1 LDIGL
6 NQYLNKLSTQKQKRI
21 CNNDFSQVVVLF
33 LSHIYSLNFYLH
45 INCSRPTVLPNMKI
59 HSVHESGG
67 KGVIVSAETSLSKG
81 LPNMILV
88 GFAGKSL
95 DESRERIRSAFG
107 ASSTPLPRKRITVN
121 ISPSDLPKDGA
132 HYDLAVAL
140 SILLEAKMIKN
151 RSINPVV
158 FGELGLDGSIKPV
171 RGLLGKLLIAIK
183 AGHKHFIIPEE
194 NLDQASLLGGI
205 NIYTVKD
212 LKSVITDLASQD
224 DTIFKEN
231 KETFDKS
238 DVKEP
243 HYIDFSE
250 VIGQTRA
257 KRALEIAAAGG
268 HNALLNGPP
277 GVGKSM
283 LAKAIPGILSSPSKD
298 EIITIT
304 HLHSLISDSV
314 VDLITERPFR
324 SPHHSSSDVSIIG
337 GGQRPKPG
345 EVSLANGGVLFL
357 DELPEF
363 RRSTIESLRQPLE
376 DGVVTVA
383 RAKDTVTYPARFM
396 MIATKNPCPCGFY
409 GSTKSCSCSPIE
421 LQRYQ
426 KKLSGPILDRIDI
439 HVTVDN
445 VEHKNLLSSNSGEE
459 TSTIIKERVQAAQKL
474 QHSRFGAKR
483 LNSTMNN
490 RDIKKYSKI
499 NTDAKEF
506 IDIAAE
512 KLGISARVYMK
523 MIKISQTIADLENSD
538 SIKKVHIAEA
548 LQYRPII
555 EE

>member
-1 LDIGL
+1 M
-6 NQYLNKLSTQKQKRI
+6 NKLSTQKQKRI
-21 CNNDFSQVVVLF
+21 CNNDFSQVVVLY
-33 LSHIYSLNFYLH
+33 LSHFYILEILYLQ
-45 INCSRPTVLPNMKI
+45 INTSEPTVLHIMKI

-67 KGVIVSAETSLSKG
+67 KGVIVSAETSLSNG
-81 LPNMILV
+81 LPNMVLV

-95 DESRERIRSAFG
+95 DESRERIRSAFSS
-107 ASSTPLPRKRITVN
+107 SSTPLPKKRITVN
-121 ISPSDLPKDGA
+121 ISPSDVPKDGA

-140 SILLEAKMIKN
+140 SILHEAKII
-151 RSINPVV
+151 RSNNFDPVV

-171 RGLLGKLLIAIK
+171 RGLLGKLLIAIN

-194 NLDQASLLGGI
+194 NLDQASLLSGI

-212 LKSVITDLASQD
+212 LKTTISELSSSDDLL
-224 DTIFKEN
+224 FKEN
-231 KETFDKS
+231 KQIVSQPKS
-238 DVKEP
+238 ESLQ
-243 HYIDFSE
+243 YTDFSE
-250 VIGQTRA
+250 VIGQSRA
-257 KRALEIAAAGG
+257 KRALEIASAGG

-283 LAKAIPGILSSPSKD
+283 LAKAIPSILSNPSRD

-304 HLHSLISDSV
+304 HLHSLISDNV

-345 EVSLANGGVLFL
+345 EVSLAHGGVLFL
-357 DELPEF
+357 DEFPEF

-409 GSTKSCSCSPIE
+409 GSTKNCSCSPIE

-445 VEHKNLLSSNSGEE
+445 VEHKNLLKNTSTEE
-459 TSTIIKERVQAAQKL
+459 TSSTIKNRVQHAQQI
-474 QHSRFGAKR
+474 QHERFNAKR

-490 RDIKKYSKI
+490 RDIKKFSNI
-499 NTDAKEF
+499 EPEAKEF
-506 IDIAAE
+506 LDTASE

-523 MIKISQTIADLENSD
+523 MIKISRTIADLENSK
-538 SIKKVHIAEA
+538 SIKKAHIAEA
-548 LQYRPII
+548 LQYRPVM
-555 EE
+555 ED

>member
-1 LDIGL
+1 
-6 NQYLNKLSTQKQKRI
+6 
-21 CNNDFSQVVVLF
+21 
-33 LSHIYSLNFYLH
+33 
-45 INCSRPTVLPNMKI
+45 MKI

-67 KGVIVSAETSLSKG
+67 KGVIVSTETSLSNG

-95 DESRERIRSAFG
+95 DESRERIRSAFTS
-107 ASSTPLPRKRITVN
+107 SSTPLPRKRITVN
-121 ISPSDLPKDGA
+121 ISPSDVPKDGA

-140 SILLEAKMIKN
+140 SILTEAKMIKN
-151 RSINPVV
+151 RDINPVV

-171 RGLLGKLLIAIK
+171 RGILGKLLIAINE
-183 AGHKHFIIPEE
+183 GHKYFIIPKE
-194 NLDQASLLGGI
+194 NAKQASLLEGI
-205 NIYTVKD
+205 KVYSVDN
-212 LKSVITDLASQD
+212 LKSAISELSSEDKTLFKVNTIATNTDKIA
-224 DTIFKEN
+224 
-231 KETFDKS
+231 
-238 DVKEP
+238 VEP
-243 HYIDFSE
+243 KVDFSE
-250 VIGQTRA
+250 IIGQNRA

-283 LAKAIPGILSSPSKD
+283 LAKAIPSILSDPSKE

-304 HLHSLISDSV
+304 HLHSLTSDSV
-314 VDLITERPFR
+314 VDLIVERPFR

-337 GGQRPKPG
+337 GGQRPRPG

-396 MIATKNPCPCGFY
+396 MIATKNPCPCGYY
-409 GSTKSCSCSPIE
+409 GSTKMCTCSPIE

-445 VEHKNLLSSNSGEE
+445 VAHKTLLDQDSAEEKSSD
-459 TSTIIKERVQAAQKL
+459 IKHRIQNAQKA
-474 QHSRFGAKR
+474 QHDRFGAKR

-490 RDIKKYSKI
+490 RDIKKFVQI
-499 NTDAKEF
+499 DTDAKNF

-523 MIKISQTIADLENSD
+523 MIKISQTIADLENSN
-538 SIKKVHIAEA
+538 SVKKVHIAEA
-548 LQYRPII
+548 LQYRPIS
-555 EE
+555 EQ

>member
-1 LDIGL
+1 
-6 NQYLNKLSTQKQKRI
+6 
-21 CNNDFSQVVVLF
+21 
-33 LSHIYSLNFYLH
+33 
-45 INCSRPTVLPNMKI
+45 MKI

-67 KGVIVSAETSLSKG
+67 KGVIVSAETSLSNG

-95 DESRERIRSAFG
+95 DESRERIRSSFT

-121 ISPSDLPKDGA
+121 MSPSDVPKDGA
-132 HYDLAVAL
+132 HYDLAVAM
-140 SILLEAKMIKN
+140 SVLLEAKMIKGN
-151 RSINPVV
+151 DINPVV

-183 AGHKHFIIPEE
+183 SGHKHFIIPAE
-194 NLDQASLLGGI
+194 NADQASLIGGI
-205 NIYTVKD
+205 YLYKAKD
-212 LKSVITDLASQD
+212 LKSLISDFSNPSRDL
-224 DTIFKEN
+224 FE
-231 KETFDKS
+231 ETTHSFSVGKS
-238 DVKEP
+238 KTLQN
-243 HYIDFSE
+243 IDFSE

-283 LAKAIPGILSSPSKD
+283 LAKAIPGILSSPSK
-298 EIITIT
+298 EEVITIT
-304 HLHSLISDSV
+304 HIHSLTSDSV

-337 GGQRPKPG
+337 GGQRPRPG

-376 DGVVTVA
+376 DGIVTVA

-409 GSTKSCSCSPIE
+409 GSTKMCTCSPIE

-445 VEHKNLLSSNSGEE
+445 VEHKNLLKKDSSEE
-459 TSTIIKERVQAAQKL
+459 TSESIKNRVQIAQKR
-474 QHSRFGAKR
+474 QHDRFGSTR
-483 LNSTMNN
+483 LNSSMNN
-490 RDIKKYSKI
+490 RDIKKLVNI
-499 NTDAKEF
+499 DPDAKEF
-506 IDIAAE
+506 IDIAAD

-523 MIKISQTIADLENSD
+523 MIKISQTIADLEESE
-538 SIKKVHIAEA
+538 SVKKTHIAEA
-548 LQYRPII
+548 LQYRPIS